1 MAFETYHG
9 MLLPGEWGRPAMK
22 LPGLPVFFQA
32 PHRVLFFAGATGG
45 LLAMLWWAF
54 DLAARLGG
62 LWAVPAW
69 PLPAPWIHAV
79 LMIYGFFPFFIFG
92 FAMTAGPRWQAAAP
106 VGEGAYLAVF
116 ALMAPGWLAFLA
128 ALWWPALLLP
138 GLGLA
143 VTGWCAGLP
152 ALWRVARTPGNA
164 RTHILAVVGGL
175 TFGALLL
182 AAFLGF
188 AAGGPAWLASFAV
201 KGGVWFFLLP
211 VFTALCHRMV
221 PFFSSAV
228 IPEYRVVRPL
238 WVLHL
243 LLACYA
249 LHGIL
254 EAAALPQWTWLAD
267 LPAAAAAGWLSSA
280 WQLRASLAVRLL
292 AVLHVAFAWLGAS
305 LALHAASS
313 LLLLFGAGSL
323 GLAPLH
329 ALTLGF
335 FASALIG
342 MVTRVTL
349 GHSGRPLTA
358 DGAVWAIFWAMQ
370 GVAVLRLAGEW
381 IPLPG
386 ASNPTLLAALVWLAA
401 FGAWYAKFAPIYL
414 KPRPDGRPG

>member
-1 MAFETYHG
+1 
-9 MLLPGEWGRPAMK
+9 MK
-22 LPGLPVFFQA
+22 LSGLPVFFHA
-32 PHRVLFFAGATGG
+32 PHRVMFFAGATQG

-54 DLAARLGG
+54 DLAARHGQ
-62 LWAVPAW
+62 LWAAPDW
-69 PLPAPWIHAV
+69 PLPSPWLHAA
-79 LMIYGFFPFFIFG
+79 LMSFGFFPFFIFG

-106 VGEGAYLAVF
+106 VPEGAYLAAF
-116 ALMAPGWLAFLA
+116 ALMAAGWLAFHA

-143 VTGWCAGLP
+143 VAGWLAGLP
-152 ALWRVARTPGNA
+152 ALWRVMRTPGNEQA
-164 RTHILAVVGGL
+164 HIVAVVGGL

-188 AAGGPAWLASFAV
+188 AAGGPAWLAHVAV

-228 IPEYRVVRPL
+228 IPHYRVVRPL
-238 WVLHL
+238 WLLHL

-249 LHGIL
+249 AHGGL
-254 EAAALPQWTWLAD
+254 EVAALPQWTWLAD
-267 LPAAAAAGWLSSA
+267 LPAALAAGWLSHA
-280 WQLRASLAVRLL
+280 WQPRKCLAVRLL
-292 AVLHVAFAWLGAS
+292 AVLHIAFAWLGIG
-305 LALHAASS
+305 LALYAAGS
-313 LLLLFGAGSL
+313 LLLLSGAGSL

-335 FASALIG
+335 FASAVIA

-349 GHSGRPLTA
+349 GHSGRPLQA
-358 DGAVWAIFWAMQ
+358 DTAVWAVFWAMQ
-370 GVAVLRLAGEW
+370 GVAVLRIAGEFLH
-381 IPLPG
+381 LPG
-386 ASNPTLLAALVWLAA
+386 ASNLNLLAAVVWLAA
-401 FGAWYAKFAPIYL
+401 FGAWYARFAPIYL